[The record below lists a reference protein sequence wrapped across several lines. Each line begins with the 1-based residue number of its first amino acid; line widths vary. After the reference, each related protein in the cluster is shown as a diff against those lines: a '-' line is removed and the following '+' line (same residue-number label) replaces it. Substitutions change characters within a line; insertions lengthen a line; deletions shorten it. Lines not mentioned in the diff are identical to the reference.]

1 MKTSM
6 TPDEYEAPKR
16 RRSPKSKDEATGDMF
31 TAPLHRK
38 TDGEASR
45 DAAER
50 VMPKMNDL
58 RRRVLD
64 AIKRH
69 GPITALEME
78 ELPEFYGMAPTTVR
92 KRCSELVQ
100 MGAVQEQGVKDVVL
114 MDKRRTRSTVLVFNR
129 AYGK

>member
-1 MKTSM
+1 MKTGM
-6 TPDEYEAPKR
+6 TPDEYESPKR
-16 RRSPKSKDEATGDMF
+16 RRSSKPKDESTGDMF
-31 TAPLHRK
+31 AAPLHRK

-64 AIKRH
+64 AIKRN

-100 MGAVQEQGVKDVVL
+100 MGAVKENGVKEVVL
-114 MDKRRTRSTVLVFNR
+114 LDKRRTRSTVLVYNKT
-129 AYGK
+129 YGK